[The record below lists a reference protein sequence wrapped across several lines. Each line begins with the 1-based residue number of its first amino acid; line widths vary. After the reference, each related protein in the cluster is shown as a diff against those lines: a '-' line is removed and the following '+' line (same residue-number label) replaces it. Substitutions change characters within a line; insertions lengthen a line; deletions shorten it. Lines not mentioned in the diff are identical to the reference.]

1 MVIQIFTIST
11 VTWNCT
17 GSISPGIF
25 SFFNCVLK
33 VKNFIS
39 DGIGYTVYSWWN
51 LIFPWTFSQTIHGFI
66 SCKMELRWI
75 NSSPLLSQGI
85 GMIYFGGSFVC
96 LSHFLY
102 IFAKK
107 RLLWNQAIFSNFF
120 GGNLYSVNFETG
132 ILIISVFFS

>member
-1 MVIQIFTIST
+1 MALDTLYT
-11 VTWNCT
+11 V
-17 GSISPGIF
+17 
-25 SFFNCVLK
+25 
-33 VKNFIS
+33 
-39 DGIGYTVYSWWN
+39 DGISSSRGLSHKQFM
-51 LIFPWTFSQTIHGFI
+51 ISI

-107 RLLWNQAIFSNFF
+107 RLLWDQAIFSNFS
-120 GGNLYSVNFETG
+120 SVNFETG
-132 ILIISVFFS
+132 VLIISVFLS